1 MNQAA
6 QPGTGGVNSQA
17 PATDSAVSV
26 HYDATL
32 RPLSRWRRM
41 QIPVIAAAA
50 YSAVRAL
57 GPTLRFELLGAH
69 HYDASRARGEHA
81 IGAFWHQCIFT
92 AIWFFRYQ
100 GFVVMN
106 TPNFDGQWA
115 RIVIERMGF
124 GTEQGSSS
132 RGGLSALTKMAERL
146 EKGEPAGFSIDGP
159 RGPRYIAKPGPVML
173 ARRTGQPIFTFHF
186 GLQRAWTLEKS
197 WDHFQIP
204 KPFACVVAV
213 GSAPIY
219 VSRDADST
227 EMHQKQ
233 DEMQAA
239 LERNRKIAQSWFGL
253 DPVQR
258 DALRVE
264 INGKPGAVKGELER

>member
-1 MNQAA
+1 
-6 QPGTGGVNSQA
+6 
-17 PATDSAVSV
+17 
-26 HYDATL
+26 
-32 RPLSRWRRM
+32 M

-50 YSAVRAL
+50 YSGVRTL
-57 GPTLRFELLGAH
+57 GPTFRFELLGAH

-100 GFVVMN
+100 SFVVMN

-115 RIVIERMGF
+115 RIVIEKMGF

-197 WDHFQIP
+197 WDLFQIP
-204 KPFACVVAV
+204 KPFTRVIAVA
-213 GSAPIY
+213 SAPIY
-219 VSRDADST
+219 LSRNADST

-239 LERNRKIAQSWFGL
+239 LEKNRKIAQSWFSL
-253 DPVQR
+253 DPAQQN
-258 DALRVE
+258 ALRVE
-264 INGKPGAVKGELER
+264 INGKPEPVKGELKR